1 MKKTMIKL
9 PCGGSNAE
17 FDLNDFKSFLKK
29 NKLKYMII
37 GQTHVSYKK
46 HPKVDSL
53 DMWLR
58 NLPSVNIKA
67 KDTCQ
72 AVNSVIKDIIS
83 SEDFALGYRKY
94 ENSKRL
100 CKSIV
105 LL

>member
-1 MKKTMIKL
+1 MITL
-9 PCGGSNAE
+9 PYGGNSAK
-17 FDLNDFKSFLKK
+17 FDLNDLKSCFKKK
-29 NKLKYMII
+29 KLKFMII
-37 GQTHVSYKK
+37 GQTHVSYNK

-58 NLPSVNIKA
+58 NHHSVNIKA
-67 KDTCQ
+67 KNTCQ

-105 LL
+105 LV